1 MSVLSG
7 KNILLGVTAGIA
19 AYKSA
24 FLVRLFIKKGA
35 NVKVVMTPSSKE
47 FVTPLTL
54 STLSKNEVY
63 SSFTKE
69 DNENAQWNNHVE
81 LALWAD
87 LFLIAPATAN
97 TLSKMANG
105 TCDNLLLAIYL
116 SAKCPVYYAPAMD
129 LDMYKHSS
137 TLTYFKKL
145 NDFGN
150 IQIPADFGELASGLE
165 GQGRM
170 AAPEKIISLVEKN
183 ILDGLPLKNKSILIT
198 AGPTHEA
205 IDPVRFIG
213 NHSSGKMGYAIAEVA
228 ANLGAQVTLI
238 SGPVSLKINNDA
250 INLISVTSANEMFK
264 ATHLYFKNCE
274 IAILSAAVADFTPS
288 KVAFH
293 KIKKEEETLTIQL
306 NKTKDI
312 LASLGEIKSNKYLVG
327 FALETQ
333 NELENAK
340 TKLNKKNLDLIV
352 LNSLNDKGAGFKLDT
367 NKITLISKD
376 NKIATFKVKTKKKV
390 ANDILQHIIKELHV

>member
-24 FLVRLFIKKGA
+24 FLVRLLIKKGA
-35 NVKVVMTPSSKE
+35 NVKVVMTPTSKE

-54 STLSKNEVY
+54 STLSKNKVY

-81 LALWAD
+81 LALWAN
-87 LFLIAPATAN
+87 LILIAPATAN
-97 TLSKMANG
+97 TMSKMANG
-105 TCDNLLLAIYL
+105 TCDNLLLAVYL

-129 LDMYKHSS
+129 LDMYKHPS
-137 TLTYFKKL
+137 TLKYFKIL
-145 NDFGN
+145 NDFGD
-150 IQIPADFGELASGLE
+150 IQIPAAIGELASGLE

-170 AAPEKIISLVEKN
+170 ASPEDIVSLIEKY
-183 ILDGLPLKNKSILIT
+183 ILDALPLKDKELLIT
-198 AGPTHEA
+198 AGPTYEA

-238 SGPVSLKINNDA
+238 SGPVSLDINNEA
-250 INLISVTSANEMFK
+250 IRVINVVSADEMFK
-264 ATHLYFKNCE
+264 ATHRYFKNCD
-274 IAILSAAVADFTPS
+274 IAILSAAVADFTPNEE
-288 KVAFH
+288 ALH
-293 KIKKEEETLTIQL
+293 KIKKKEEILTIKL

-340 TKLNKKNLDLIV
+340 TKLKKKNLDLIV
-352 LNSLNDKGAGFKLDT
+352 LNSLNDKGAGFKSDT

-376 NKIATFKVKTKKKV
+376 NKIVSFNVKLKKEV

>member
-24 FLVRLFIKKGA
+24 FLVRLFVKKGA

-105 TCDNLLLAIYL
+105 TCDNLLLAVYL

-129 LDMYKHSS
+129 LDMYKHPS